1 MDLHLNEY
9 INWSGLYVVIRVMSA
24 RCLVCFQY
32 ILQPGERGVLVER
45 VRRTRCP
52 VAIERLHWVP
62 SAEMS
67 GLLLI

>member
-9 INWSGLYVVIRVMSA
+9 INWSGLYVLLFVSFRLV
-24 RCLVCFQY
+24 VCFQY
-32 ILQPGERGVLVER
+32 ILQPGERGDLVER

-52 VAIERLHWVP
+52 VAIEWLHWVP

-67 GLLLI
+67 GFC